1 VPILFFII
9 SFLASIIGSI
19 CGIGGGVIIKPT
31 MDLLQMGP
39 VATISFL
46 SGCTVLSMT
55 SYTVGRALIS
65 RTSQIDLKLC
75 TPLAIGAVVGGISGN
90 SLFAA
95 VKSMFSNPNTV
106 GAVQAFFLAIVT
118 IGTLIYTLMRNRILT
133 RQVESPAAI
142 ALIGAGLGLMS
153 SFLGIG
159 GGPIN
164 LVVLYYFFSMSAKIA
179 AQNSLFIILFSQF
192 SSLATTVITGK
203 VPSFDGWI
211 LLLMIAG
218 GIVGGITG
226 RSLNKRL
233 DDKAV
238 SNLFVAL
245 MAVIIGIS
253 VFNVYQYASVG

>member
-1 VPILFFII
+1 MPTLFFII
-9 SFLASIIGSI
+9 SFLASVIGSI

-31 MDLLQMGP
+31 MDLLQMAS

-55 SYTVGRALIS
+55 GYSVGRALLS
-65 RTSQIDLKLC
+65 KTSQINMQLC
-75 TPLAIGAVVGGISGN
+75 TPLAIGAVIGGVSGN

-95 VKSMFSNPNTV
+95 VKSMFPNPNTV
-106 GAVQAFFLAIVT
+106 GAVQAFFLAVVT
-118 IGTLIYTLMRNRILT
+118 IGTLIYTLMRNRIPT
-133 RQVESPAAI
+133 REIESPIAI
-142 ALIGAGLGLMS
+142 MVIGAGLGLMS

-164 LVVLYYFFSMSAKIA
+164 LVVLYYFFSMSAKTA

-192 SSLATTVITGK
+192 SSLATTVIAGK
-203 VPSFDGWI
+203 VPSFDVWI
-211 LLLMIAG
+211 LILMIAG
-218 GIVGGITG
+218 GITGGIAG

-233 DDKAV
+233 DDMAV
-238 SNLFVAL
+238 SKLFVAL

-253 VFNVYQYASVG
+253 AFNVYQYASIA